1 MAEWTHLSTP
11 DPEWVEVLTK
21 SGGLPTPF
29 KDTDLVSRRN
39 VFHEL
44 MRKRVEGMDESTR
57 KRYLCYE
64 RIGCS
69 D

>member
-11 DPEWVEVLTK
+11 DPEWVEVLAK

-57 KRYLCYE
+57 K
-64 RIGCS
+64 
-69 D
+69 